1 MECVSRLLGTFNYL
15 FLERLIFTQ
24 ISKEKRDGKLLE
36 ALIVSF
42 RGFAV
47 FTVGK
52 ETKGYTEVHLFPFW
66 QQVVRD

>member
-1 MECVSRLLGTFNYL
+1 MGRLLG
-15 FLERLIFTQ
+15 
-24 ISKEKRDGKLLE
+24 

-42 RGFAV
+42 CGFAV

-52 ETKGYTEVHLFPFW
+52 ETKGYTEVHSFSFW